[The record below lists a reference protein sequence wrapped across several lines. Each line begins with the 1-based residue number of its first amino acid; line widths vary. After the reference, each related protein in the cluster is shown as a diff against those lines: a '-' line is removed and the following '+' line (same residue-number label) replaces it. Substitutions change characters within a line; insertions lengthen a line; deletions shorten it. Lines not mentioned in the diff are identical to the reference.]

1 MNWRSLERHIRAVA
15 AVCVAIA
22 LGGCVAALP
31 PVERAPAPAPSDPL
45 IASDKSFVVYAPV
58 AGDTTATL
66 ARRFLGSGER
76 AWEIEDFNGVTT
88 LEPGRPLAIPL
99 TPRNPKGVTI
109 DGYQTVPVLT
119 YHRIGN
125 GGGRMTVS
133 PAAFDAQLTYLQKN
147 GYRVIR
153 LADLQAFIYGT
164 RQIPRKAVV
173 ISFDDG
179 HISSYQYAFPILK
192 KHGLPA
198 TYFLYTDFIGSS
210 EGLNWAQIREMEA
223 SGLIDMQ
230 SHSKTHSNLVLM
242 LPGESEAKYR
252 DRIDTEV
259 RQPRDLMKRQLSDHV
274 IYFAYP
280 YGDVNEIVLE
290 RLSQSGHRLGLTVN
304 PGGNP
309 FFGQPFVLRRT
320 MVFGEHNIDQFKG
333 LLQVFKEV
341 NLR

>member
-1 MNWRSLERHIRAVA
+1 MAVA
-15 AVCVAIA
+15 TVSALA
-22 LGGCVAALP
+22 LGGCVSAPP
-31 PVERAPAPAPSDPL
+31 PVDRAPAAAPTDPL
-45 IASDKSFVVYAPV
+45 LASSKDFVVYAPV
-58 AGDTTATL
+58 AGDTTASL
-66 ARRFLGSGER
+66 ARRFLGSAER
-76 AWEIEDFNGVTT
+76 AWEIEDFNGLVT
-88 LEPGRPLAIPL
+88 LEPGRPIAIPK

-109 DGYQTVPVLT
+109 DGYLTVPVLT

-133 PAAFDAQLTYLQKN
+133 PAALDAQLTYLQKN
-147 GYRVIR
+147 GFRVVR
-153 LADLQAFIYGT
+153 LSDLQAFIEGT
-164 RQIPRKAVV
+164 RQLPKKAVV

-210 EGLNWAQIREMEA
+210 EGLSWAQIREMEA

-252 DRIDTEV
+252 ERIDVEV
-259 RQPRDLMKRQLSDHV
+259 RRPRDLIQSQLSDQI

-320 MVFGEHNIDQFKG
+320 MVFGEHNIEQFKA